1 MKTLLIKK
9 LIVALAATVLCV
21 TLLHAQIPEKL
32 TNLPYFK
39 QRALMFESL
48 GKSHSYGK
56 MNKMRCSPNAPCL
69 TAQTTLGGTGDDF
82 AYTIIPTRD
91 GGFAIVGGTN
101 SGDGD
106 FKVPASNGSD
116 AYLAKYNKY
125 RQLEWTKTLGGT
137 GEDNFTA
144 VAQTLDGGYIA
155 VGQSESTDGDIKE
168 NHGGFDVLVVKFSA
182 SGKVEW
188 QKSFGGSGDE
198 FGEGVVQTFYGGYA
212 IVAFTSSNDGN
223 VSGNH
228 TTDGDFDGWF
238 IQIGAK
244 GNLLFQHCYGGSD
257 FDGFFSMVSSNNG
270 SFILEGASGSND
282 GDVSG
287 NHGNGD
293 AWVVKVNAFGKI
305 LWQKCVG
312 GSGSE
317 GDGNND
323 IATTADGNIIID
335 GGSNST
341 DGDINAQND
350 TSVSFVAKLNSSTGN
365 IIWSKS
371 YAEPSLR
378 NGGEIFA
385 TSDGGAVECSQV
397 APGFDVTTYDVLI
410 SKFDRNGNQEW
421 YKRLGGSD
429 YDGAVTGYEL
439 ANHDLNIVCLT
450 ISTDGDVKN
459 NHGGVDEWIIKLGR
473 CENYIADDATSPD
486 DVTASTKNNSTTLSA
501 YPNPVSNSASISFD
515 LSQTQK
521 VSVTIYDMNGRLI
534 KTLVDAQMEVGN
546 HQLTWNAK
554 SENVIAGTY
563 LLKMQA
569 GDKIETKK
577 ISVVR

>member
-1 MKTLLIKK
+1 MKTLLNKK
-9 LIVALAATVLCV
+9 LFIAVAAIVLCV
-21 TLLHAQIPEKL
+21 ISVKAQIPERLK
-32 TNLPYFK
+32 NLPYFK
-39 QRALMFESL
+39 QRALMLESL
-48 GKSHSYGK
+48 HDQHLP
-56 MNKMRCSPNAPCL
+56 NKLNDMRCSHNAPCL
-69 TAQTTLGGTGDDF
+69 TDQTTLGGTGDDF
-82 AYTIIPTRD
+82 GYTMIPTRD

-116 AYLAKYNKY
+116 AYLAKYNKH
-125 RQLEWTKTLGGT
+125 RQLEWTKTIGGT

-144 VAQTLDGGYIA
+144 VAQTFDGGYIA
-155 VGQSESTDGDIKE
+155 VGQSESTNGGIKG

-182 SGKVEW
+182 SGNVEW

-198 FGEGVVQTFYGGYA
+198 FGEGVVSTLYGGYA
-212 IVAFTSSNDGN
+212 IVAFTTSDDGN

-228 TTDGDFDGWF
+228 NTDGNFDGWF

-257 FDGFFSMVSSNNG
+257 FDGFFSMVSSGNG

-312 GSGSE
+312 GSGGE

-350 TSVSFVAKLNSSTGN
+350 TAVSFVAKLNSSTGN

-450 ISTDGDVKN
+450 TSTDGDVKN
-459 NHGGVDEWIIKLGR
+459 NHGGVDEWIIKLGQ
-473 CENYIADDATSPD
+473 CGNYITDNATS
-486 DVTASTKNNSTTLSA
+486 TNNAIATTKNNTTTLSA
-501 YPNPVSNSASISFD
+501 YPNPVSNSATISFN
-515 LSQTQK
+515 LQQAQK
-521 VSVTIYDMNGRLI
+521 VSVIIYDLNGRLI
-534 KTLVDAQMEVGN
+534 KTLADAQMLSGT

-577 ISVVR
+577 ISVVH